1 MVHSI
6 FLSSANEFAA
16 LRVQSNLARGIFQQ
30 VVILPRLTYR
40 LYFLRGR
47 IEEIKSE
54 LEVRCSFSLFI
65 MYHAWSIT
73 CLSWRLTEN
82 CWKMPLWRAL
92 LTQWC

>member
-65 MYHAWSIT
+65 MYHACADHGVS
-73 CLSWRLTEN
+73 
-82 CWKMPLWRAL
+82 AGG
-92 LTQWC
+92 